1 MIQCVP
7 KKHLVRTK
15 TKSFLVETK
24 PEGVTKMK
32 HRKLKGRKR
41 KHGNTGKLKGRK
53 LKHGQHKKEFGGDY
67 NDNNDFLGMCTGL

>member
-1 MIQCVP
+1 
-7 KKHLVRTK
+7 
-15 TKSFLVETK
+15 
-24 PEGVTKMK
+24 MK

-41 KHGNTGKLKGRK
+41 KHGNTGKLKGQK